1 MNHATTPEGDKSQQ
15 RKDQHLPHQPAHR
28 ERLVRIAGA
37 AIALLLPILIPA
49 QAWAQG
55 SPQVTPLV
63 RHTIG
68 LYVTA
73 LHGLDPTR
81 GTFGATLWVWS
92 VGPAAAQVLRTME
105 LANADRVTVDLETS
119 TPRGAVVWS
128 QRRLSGTFHHDWD
141 LRRFPFD
148 RQSLEILL
156 EEGAEEE
163 NTLAY
168 TADVA
173 NSGHSLH
180 ASVGGWRVAGMRV
193 EIAPASYATNFGDPA
208 SPAQGGSRFTR
219 LRAVL
224 ELERTDYTG
233 FLKLTATLY
242 AAFLVCVIGSV
253 VTITPTTFAPRIT
266 VLGISLFAL
275 VVSMRAASTA
285 LGSEHAATLTDMLHV
300 AGLAYIVAV
309 TAVTVVVRMRLE
321 GMADG
326 APGPARLDRW
336 GCFGAAALFV
346 LGNAWLL
353 LWAAMGA

>member
-1 MNHATTPEGDKSQQ
+1 
-15 RKDQHLPHQPAHR
+15 
-28 ERLVRIAGA
+28 
-37 AIALLLPILIPA
+37 
-49 QAWAQG
+49 
-55 SPQVTPLV
+55 
-63 RHTIG
+63 
-68 LYVTA
+68 
-73 LHGLDPTR
+73 
-81 GTFGATLWVWS
+81 
-92 VGPAAAQVLRTME
+92 ME
-105 LANADRVTVDLETS
+105 FANADRVTVDLETT
-119 TPRGAVVWS
+119 TPRGAMVWS
-128 QRRLSGTFHHDWD
+128 QRRLTGTFRHDWD

-148 RQSLEILL
+148 RHSLEILL

-193 EIAPASYATNFGDPA
+193 EVAPASYATNFGDPT
-208 SPAQGGSRFTR
+208 SPTQGGSRFAR

-224 ELERTDYTG
+224 ELERTEYTG

-285 LGSEHAATLTDMLHV
+285 LGSEDAATLTDMLHV

-321 GMADG
+321 GVADG
-326 APGPARLDRW
+326 APGPGRLDRW

-353 LWAAMGA
+353 LRAAMGA